1 MDEKSN
7 ILLENF
13 WDYYLPYSAFNSEWL
28 GPLLGAVSRG
38 ELETPN
44 VASCFPF
51 LHVVEPIYNREDP
64 LKSANFT
71 RLKTFGFS
79 S

>member
-28 GPLLGAVSRG
+28 GPLLGAVSKG
-38 ELETPN
+38 ELENPN
-44 VASCFPF
+44 VA
-51 LHVVEPIYNREDP
+51 I
-64 LKSANFT
+64 
-71 RLKTFGFS
+71 
-79 S
+79 